1 MKKQSVAAG
10 IIKNLLAYAARLGA
24 DQNAILNQVGL
35 SDADL
40 VDQDARIAL
49 DIYKTIVRACKLATG
64 EPALPMIY
72 SIDTR
77 LEDISIV
84 GLIIH
89 SSASMADSMLQLN
102 RYSRLMVEV
111 DVMETGERFSVIP
124 DGSDIW
130 IVDNRPDPNSFY
142 ELTEVA
148 FARFIGEF
156 RRHFPDRPFA
166 LQIEVTH
173 PAPAHA
179 DRYKDILQC
188 EVTFDASRNA
198 LQMDPVWLTTEWDED
213 NSYVF
218 GIFAERADALL
229 EELEA
234 QDSVRARIE
243 SLLLP
248 LLHTGELSAEII
260 AATLGMSRQTL
271 YRRLKD
277 EGITFATV
285 VDDLRLRMATD
296 YLKARK
302 VSVNETAYLVGFSEA
317 SSFVRAFR
325 RWTGQTPAEFRK
337 ATG

>member
-10 IIKNLLAYAARLGA
+10 IIKNLLDYSEQRGA
-24 DQNAILNQVGL
+24 DRVAILNQVGL
-35 SDADL
+35 SEEDL
-40 VDQDARIAL
+40 VDQDARIPL
-49 DIYKTIVRACKLATG
+49 DSYKTVLRACKLATG
-64 EPALPMIY
+64 EPALPMVY
-72 SIDTR
+72 TIDTR

-89 SSASMADSMLQLN
+89 SSSSMADSMTQLN

-111 DVMETGERFSVIP
+111 DVMEAGERFSVVP
-124 DGSDIW
+124 EGTDIW
-130 IVDNRPDPNSFY
+130 IVDNRPEPNSFF

-156 RRHFPDRPFA
+156 RRHFPDQPFA
-166 LQIEVTH
+166 LAIEVTH
-173 PAPAHA
+173 PAPGHA
-179 DRYKDILQC
+179 DRYKEILQC
-188 EVTFDASRNA
+188 DVTFDAPRNA
-198 LQMDPVWLTTEWDED
+198 LQMDPVWLTTEWDVD
-213 NSYVF
+213 QSYVF
-218 GIFAERADALL
+218 GIFTEKADALL
-229 EELEA
+229 AELEA
-234 QDSVRARIE
+234 EDSIRARIE

-248 LLHTGELSAEII
+248 LLHTGELSADSVAE
-260 AATLGMSRQTL
+260 ALGMSRQTL

-277 EGITFATV
+277 EGVTFANV

-296 YLKARK
+296 YLNARK

-337 ATG
+337 ASA

>member
-1 MKKQSVAAG
+1 MIKQSVAAG
-10 IIKNLLAYAARLGA
+10 IIKTLLDYCTARGA
-24 DQNAILNQVGL
+24 DRVAILNQVGL
-35 SDADL
+35 TDADL
-40 VDQDARIAL
+40 VDQDARISL
-49 DIYKTIVRACKLATG
+49 DIYKTVVRACKLATG
-64 EPALPMIY
+64 EPALPMVY

-89 SSASMADSMLQLN
+89 SSASMSDSMLQLN

-111 DVMETGERFSVIP
+111 DVMEAGERFSVVP

-130 IVDNRPDPNSFY
+130 IVDNRPEPNSFF

-156 RRHFPDRPFA
+156 RRHFPDQPFA
-166 LQIEVTH
+166 LAIEVTH

-179 DRYKDILQC
+179 DRYKEVLQC

-198 LQMDPVWLTTEWDED
+198 LQMDPVWLTTEWDVD

-218 GIFAERADALL
+218 GIFAEKADALL
-229 EELEA
+229 AELEA
-234 QDSVRARIE
+234 EDSIRARIE

-248 LLHTGELSAEII
+248 LLHTGELSADSV
-260 AATLGMSRQTL
+260 AAALGMSRQTL

-277 EGITFATV
+277 EGVTFATV